1 MRSLLRLAP
10 AVVVFA
16 LCSSTPLE
24 DSIQLKL
31 NYKPGDVLRFRMTQE
46 QTLENEFM
54 PAMETQTGFALK
66 HVVKEVDEQGV
77 ATLIVSY
84 EGIRQ
89 ESGGA
94 MAMSFDSRR
103 KGEDAKLNSPMLAQ
117 MFEPM
122 LEMELSMEVEPSGR
136 IRAIHGV
143 EELLETLTG
152 ALGDSAP
159 QLKPFVESL
168 FGEDSLR
175 RLWEVA
181 VFPADPIEPGFA
193 WKRSMEFELPM
204 LGEMKVVFDQTYRGV
219 ETVNDK
225 RCARIELEGA
235 LSFVIDES
243 LPIEISLD
251 SSEVEGW
258 MLIALD
264 DGAPVETRQSIEME
278 MRLGPKEES
287 EATPAMSMS
296 MSISQHLQRL
306 AADAPIF
313 ED

>member
-16 LCSSTPLE
+16 LCSSAPLE

-31 NYKPGDVLRFRMTQE
+31 NYKTGDVLRFRMTQE
-46 QTLENEFM
+46 QTFENEFM

-193 WKRSMEFELPM
+193 WTRSMEMELPM
-204 LGEMKVVFDQTYRGV
+204 MGVMNIEFEQTFSGI
-219 ETVNDK
+219 ETAQER
-225 RCARIELEGA
+225 RCARIELEGSVS
-235 LSFVIDES
+235 LKVDES
-243 LPIEISLD
+243 LPIEVSIESP
-251 SSEVEGW
+251 EVTGW
-258 MLIALD
+258 LLIALD
-264 DGAPVETRQSIEME
+264 DGAPIETRQSIEME
-278 MRLGPKEES
+278 MRLGSKEAS
-287 EATPAMSMS
+287 EAMPAMSMS